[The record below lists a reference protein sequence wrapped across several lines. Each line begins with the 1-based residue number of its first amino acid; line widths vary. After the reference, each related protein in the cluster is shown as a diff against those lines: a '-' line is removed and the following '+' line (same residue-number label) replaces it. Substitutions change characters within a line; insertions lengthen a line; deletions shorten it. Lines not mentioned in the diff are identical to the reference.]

1 MWLWKVWATSL
12 SWLKSNARALR
23 ASLEDAKPAWW
34 PQPPLGPAEAFPRG
48 VEGKTQD
55 AMEAAMIM
63 EKNPNQALLDLHAG
77 PGFCMHRPP
86 HFCDFLKSHFLDE
99 EVKLI
104 KKMND
109 HLTNLHRLAG
119 PQTGL
124 GKYLFE
130 RFTLMHH

>member
-63 EKNPNQALLDLHAG
+63 EKNPNQALLI
-77 PGFCMHRPP
+77 CMQALGSACTDPRI
-86 HFCDFLKSHFLDE
+86 S
-99 EVKLI
+99 LI
-104 KKMND
+104 S
-109 HLTNLHRLAG
+109 
-119 PQTGL
+119 
-124 GKYLFE
+124 
-130 RFTLMHH
+130 